1 MIDYEA
7 GAQAL
12 WEQDRKNRIVDAEFQ
27 MLVPHVQDAYRRK
40 CKACVDAA
48 LSKRSSSVDC
58 LDTPLTD
65 FAN

>member
-12 WEQDRKNRIVDAEFQ
+12 WEQDRKNRIIDAEFH

-40 CKACVDAA
+40 SKACVDAA
-48 LSKRSSSVDC
+48 LSERSSSVDC
-58 LDTPLTD
+58 SLQPLTD
-65 FAN
+65 SAN